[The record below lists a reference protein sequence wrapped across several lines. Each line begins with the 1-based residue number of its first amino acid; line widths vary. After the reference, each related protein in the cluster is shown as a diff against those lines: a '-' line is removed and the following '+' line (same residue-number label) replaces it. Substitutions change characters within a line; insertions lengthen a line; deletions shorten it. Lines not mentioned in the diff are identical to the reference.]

1 MEFCPDCGKMLMPK
15 KGKIKCRCGY
25 EKSLSEDDIE
35 EQYTM
40 EGETNPEMKVI
51 VTDRDNVALPTTT
64 ITCYKCGGT
73 KGYWWTVQTR
83 SADEAPTN
91 FIRCAKC
98 GNTWRSSNQ
107 ISIFFI
113 RYCINFYIFY
123 FLNILSF
130 LNIKHYLIEFFIN
143 FSVICNLFLTF
154 YLVFLLKSLFIYMLV
169 NKSLII

>member
-1 MEFCPDCGKMLMPK
+1 MEFCPNCGKMLMPK

-25 EKSLSEDDIE
+25 EKSLKKKEIE

-98 GNTWRSSNQ
+98 GNTWRSSN
-107 ISIFFI
+107 
-113 RYCINFYIFY
+113 
-123 FLNILSF
+123 
-130 LNIKHYLIEFFIN
+130 
-143 FSVICNLFLTF
+143 
-154 YLVFLLKSLFIYMLV
+154 
-169 NKSLII
+169 

>member
-1 MEFCPDCGKMLMPK
+1 MVFNCMEFCPDCGSMLMPK
-15 KGKIKCRCGY
+15 KGVIRCSCGY
-25 EKSLSEDDIE
+25 EKSLSDEDIE

-51 VTDRDNVALPTTT
+51 VTDGKKALPTTK

-98 GNTWRSSNQ
+98 GNTWRSSN
-107 ISIFFI
+107 
-113 RYCINFYIFY
+113 
-123 FLNILSF
+123 
-130 LNIKHYLIEFFIN
+130 
-143 FSVICNLFLTF
+143 
-154 YLVFLLKSLFIYMLV
+154 
-169 NKSLII
+169 

>member
-1 MEFCPDCGKMLMPK
+1 MPNYLFLNPLGDVPKKSLKALMPNEVWSYLEIDDDEVK
-15 KGKIKCRCGY
+15 EILDESLY
-25 EKSLSEDDIE
+25 VYDDLSEDDIE

-98 GNTWRSSNQ
+98 GNTWRSSN
-107 ISIFFI
+107 
-113 RYCINFYIFY
+113 
-123 FLNILSF
+123 
-130 LNIKHYLIEFFIN
+130 
-143 FSVICNLFLTF
+143 
-154 YLVFLLKSLFIYMLV
+154 
-169 NKSLII
+169 